1 MAAVTRAPEA
11 LGSWRNGKAALT
23 AVGATYALQ
32 GFGYGVVSTS
42 LPSFQLRLSLD
53 ATTIAVIL
61 LGVCVASA
69 AGSVVADLIAVRANS
84 RRAVRI
90 GFGIQAVAT
99 AALAIAPSMPAFVVA
114 AAVYGTGLGMVDAAS
129 SMQGVLVQRR
139 LGRLILGR
147 CFAFYTS
154 GAIIGG
160 LSMSFV
166 LSVSGVA
173 AALAGAAVVHAS
185 FCVFGVRFLDPG
197 RAAQARPKDRGGKR
211 DRLPRASVMAAGVVV
226 LAAFTIDSGISTW
239 STVHLADLGLAAA
252 LAPLGYIAYQ
262 VGVLVARL
270 ATDMLIRRFGF
281 GVLLTGASMSG
292 VAGGLV
298 VVLVPGPVPAV
309 LGFTVSGLAVG
320 VLVPV
325 AFDAAGRI
333 LPERSDEVI
342 ARVNLFNYIGAVLG
356 SVGVGVLIDAA
367 GAPAAFQLPVVV
379 LVIAWVVTRRVPV
392 HHG

>member
-1 MAAVTRAPEA
+1 MTAGTRAPEVRD
-11 LGSWRNGKAALT
+11 GRCDGRAALT
-23 AVGATYALQ
+23 AAGTVYALQ
-32 GFGYGVVSTS
+32 GFGYAVVSTS

-53 ATTIAVIL
+53 ATTIAVTL

-69 AGSVVADLIAVRANS
+69 AGSVVADLVAVRADS
-84 RRAVRI
+84 RRAVQI
-90 GFGIQAVAT
+90 GFGVQAFGTVALAVAPGT
-99 AALAIAPSMPAFVVA
+99 SAFVAA

-139 LGRLILGR
+139 LGRLALGR
-147 CFAFYTS
+147 CFAFYTG
-154 GAIIGG
+154 GAVVGV
-160 LSMSFV
+160 LTMSLV
-166 LSVSGVA
+166 LSVSGAA
-173 AALAGAAVVHAS
+173 AALVCAAVAHVS
-185 FCVFGVRFLDPG
+185 FSVFGVRFLDPA
-197 RAAQARPKDRGGKR
+197 RAAQARPKDGSGKR
-211 DRLPRASVMAAGVVV
+211 DGLPGAPVLAAGVIV

-239 STVHLADLGLAAA
+239 SAVHLTGLGLTAA
-252 LAPLGYIAYQ
+252 LAPSGYIAYQ

-270 ATDMLIRRFGF
+270 ATDTLIRRFGF
-281 GVLLTGASMSG
+281 GVLLTGASLSG

-298 VVLVPGPVPAV
+298 VMLVPGPVAAV

-342 ARVNLFNYIGAVLG
+342 ARVNLFNYVGAVLG
-356 SVGVGVLIDAA
+356 VVGVGVLVDLA

-379 LVIAWVVTRRVPV
+379 LAVAWLVTRRVPV
-392 HHG
+392 HNG